1 MDRSNSMPWLI
12 AGVLFIAL
20 IIVGALWIN
29 TSRDLENV
37 LSENS
42 RDIRSQRDEIADK
55 CTGPNADKEACDDAL
70 TELADILREFSVA
83 LSTAATTSA
92 QTQ

>member
-1 MDRSNSMPWLI
+1 MPWLI

-55 CTGPNADKEACDDAL
+55 CAGPNADPEACDDAL
-70 TELADILREFSVA
+70 TELANILREFNAELSVV
-83 LSTAATTSA
+83 ATSSA